1 MLLYK
6 IAVAILKPIFC
17 FLFRIKVT
25 GKENLP
31 DDAAVVCANHTS
43 WLDPVVLA
51 VGVGP
56 RKQFRFMAK
65 QEIFENKILAWLL
78 HKIGVIPVN
87 RENTDLSTIRT
98 CLKTLKNGEK
108 LMMFPEGTRISEEKA
123 DRVNVK
129 VGVGMIA
136 ARANA
141 PIVPVYISGNK
152 GMFKKTR
159 IVIGNPMMSITSK
172 GSNNENYLST
182 ALAVFDEI
190 MRLKQ
195 EK

>member
-6 IAVAILKPIFC
+6 IAVAVLKPIFC
-17 FLFRIKVT
+17 FLYRIKTT
-25 GKENLP
+25 GKENIS
-31 DDAAVVCANHTS
+31 DGAAIVCANHTS
-43 WLDPVVLA
+43 WLDAIVLA

-56 RKQFRFMAK
+56 GKPFRFMAK
-65 QEIFENKILAWLL
+65 QEIFSNKIFAWLF

-98 CLKTLKNGEK
+98 CLKVLKNGEK

-123 DRVNVK
+123 DRENVK

-136 ARANA
+136 TRANA
-141 PIVPVYISGNK
+141 PIIPVYISGDK
-152 GMFKKTR
+152 CLFKKTSV
-159 IVIGNPMMSITSK
+159 VIGKPMMPITSK
-172 GSNNENYLST
+172 GSNNENYMST

>member
-1 MLLYK
+1 MILYK

-17 FLFRIKVT
+17 FLFRIKTT
-25 GKENLP
+25 GKENIP
-31 DDAAVVCANHTS
+31 DGAAVVCANHTS

-51 VGVGP
+51 AGVGP
-56 RKQFRFMAK
+56 RKHFRFMAK
-65 QEIFENKILAWLL
+65 QEIFKNKIFAWLL

-98 CLKTLKNGEK
+98 CLKVLKNGEK

-123 DRVNVK
+123 DRENVK

-141 PIVPVYISGNK
+141 PIVPIYISGNK
-152 GMFKKTR
+152 RLFKKTR
-159 IVIGNPMMSITSK
+159 IVIGKPMMPITSK
-172 GSNNENYLST
+172 GSNNENYMET

-195 EK
+195 GN

>member
-17 FLFRIKVT
+17 FLFRIKVS

-31 DDAAVVCANHTS
+31 DGAVVVCANHTS

-65 QEIFENKILAWLL
+65 QEIFKNKMLAWLL

-87 RENTDLSTIRT
+87 RESTDLSTIRT
-98 CLKTLKNGEK
+98 CLKVLKNGER

-123 DRVNVK
+123 HRENVK
-129 VGVGMIA
+129 MGVGMIA

-141 PIVPVYISGNK
+141 PILPVYISGNK
-152 GMFKKTR
+152 GILRKTR
-159 IVIGNPMMSITSK
+159 IVIGKPMMPITSK
-172 GSNNENYLST
+172 GSNNENYIST